1 MEEAK
6 TYVLNI
12 EIDEVQHP
20 LFAIVLHED
29 GTRKV
34 VFPDMDNWVDPAELD
49 LE

>member
-1 MEEAK
+1 MEEVK

-20 LFAIVLHED
+20 LFAIVLNPD
-29 GTRKV
+29 GTRDV
-34 VFPDMDNWVDPAELD
+34 VFPDMEGWVDPAELD